1 MNLAS
6 SYLLTMKLSPLPLL
20 LLAAALGAAEVKT
33 DGAAITQVTV
43 YADRAEVVR
52 TFKGRLEAGEQTLL
66 FDRLPGATRLDQL
79 RVEGRGAFT
88 LIDIRPETIQTKE
101 VANEQVR
108 ALQDALKAQDLRQQ
122 ALNQT
127 EARLTFQKSALDKML
142 ARLTT
147 AGKESANPEMDPLKW
162 AAFLDFQD
170 KQLAEVDRQILA
182 LQADREAV
190 RAEIDRLNRELGA
203 LRGNERRSRLL
214 AKVNLDVRQA
224 GEVEVNLSYLVR
236 GPSWS
241 PSYDMRADT
250 KAKTLDVTYHAEVRQ
265 ATGEDWRGVSLRLS
279 TAQPGLAGREPKM
292 DPWFLTKAEPVLVG
306 GVAGKGFGGG
316 LGAATGTADN
326 RFQMFNEVSL
336 MANGVALDG
345 IEREK
350 LDKRMEAMDE
360 RRASV
365 RTGGTA
371 ATFVIDR
378 PSDILADNKP
388 VQVTVMRESFPA
400 YFRHTCVPKLSPFVY
415 LKTKAVNRTDF
426 TFLPGPTA
434 VFLDGAFVA
443 QANLDLV
450 PSGQDFWTYLGVD
463 QGVSVERKVL
473 ARREETT
480 GVFGKKTLR
489 TVFDQVFKLKNGK
502 ATDIE
507 LVLWDQVPASNH
519 EDIKVVFEEPRY
531 EKDTDDLKLN
541 ESKFLEWRLPL
552 KAGAKQDLPFRFA
565 VERPCD
571 VQVVGL

>member
-1 MNLAS
+1 
-6 SYLLTMKLSPLPLL
+6 MKLAPALL
-20 LLAAALGAAEVKT
+20 LLAAALGAAELRT
-33 DGAAITQVTV
+33 DDAAITQVTV

-52 TFKGRLEAGEQTLL
+52 TFKTRLEAGPQTLV
-66 FDRLPGATRLDQL
+66 FDHLPPGTAADQL

-88 LIDIRPETIQTKE
+88 LVDIRPETVQTKE
-101 VANEQVR
+101 AANAQVR
-108 ALQDALKAQDLRQQ
+108 SLQEALKAQDVRQQ
-122 ALNQT
+122 ALTQA
-127 EARLTFQKSALDKML
+127 EARLAFQKSALDKML
-142 ARLTT
+142 GRLTT
-147 AGKESANPEMDPLKW
+147 AGKESTNPEMDPLKW

-170 KQLAEVDRQILA
+170 KQLAEIDRQALA

-190 RAEIDRLNRELGA
+190 RAEVDRLNRELGA

-224 GEVEVNLSYLVR
+224 GEIEVNLSYLVR
-236 GPSWS
+236 GPGWS

-250 KAKTLDVTYHAEVRQ
+250 KAKTLDLTYHAEVRQ
-265 ATGEDWRGVSLRLS
+265 ATGEDWKGVSLRLS
-279 TAQPGLAGREPKM
+279 TAQPGLQGREPTL
-292 DPWFLTKAEPVLVG
+292 DPWFLRKAEPVALG
-306 GVAGKGFGGG
+306 GVATGFGGG
-316 LGAATGTADN
+316 LGGAERKDQDN
-326 RFQMFNEVSL
+326 RFQMFNEVRLMGNNMVAAEVNGSL
-336 MANGVALDG
+336 SF
-345 IEREK
+345 
-350 LDKRMEAMDE
+350 KRMEAMDE

-365 RTGGTA
+365 RAGGTA
-371 ATFVIDR
+371 ATYVIER
-378 PSDILADNKP
+378 RSDILADNKP
-388 VQVTVMRESFPA
+388 AQVTIMRASFPA

-443 QANLDLV
+443 QASLDLV
-450 PSGQDFWTYLGVD
+450 PAGQDFWTYLGVD
-463 QGVSVERKVL
+463 QGVTVERKVL
-473 ARREETT
+473 GRREETS

-519 EDIKVVFEEPRY
+519 EDIKVVLEEPRY
-531 EKDTDDLKLN
+531 EKDTDDLKMN

-565 VERPCD
+565 VERPED
-571 VQVVGL
+571 VQVQGL

>member
-1 MNLAS
+1 MNPATLS
-6 SYLLTMKLSPLPLL
+6 LLTMKLSPLPLL

-52 TFKGRLEAGEQTLL
+52 TFKGRLEAGEQTLV

-88 LIDIRPETIQTKE
+88 LVDIRPETIQTKE
-101 VANEQVR
+101 VANAQVR

-170 KQLAEVDRQILA
+170 KQLAEVDRQLLA

-190 RAEIDRLNRELGA
+190 RAEVDRLNRELGA

-250 KAKTLDVTYHAEVRQ
+250 KAKTLEVTYRAEVRQ
-265 ATGEDWRGVSLRLS
+265 ATGEDWQGVSLRLS

-292 DPWFLTKAEPVLVG
+292 DPWFLTKAEAVAFAGTVNGGLVG
-306 GVAGKGFGGG
+306 KDR
-316 LGAATGTADN
+316 ADN
-326 RFQMFNEVSL
+326 RFQMFNEVQVMGNS
-336 MANGVALDG
+336 MTISGVAGSGTL
-345 IEREK
+345 
-350 LDKRMEAMDE
+350 KRMEAMDE

-365 RTGGTA
+365 QAGGTA

-378 PSDILADNKP
+378 KSDILADNKP
-388 VQVTVMRESFPA
+388 AQVTVMRESFPA

-415 LKTKAVNRTDF
+415 LKTKAVNKTGF

-565 VERPCD
+565 VERPED
-571 VQVVGL
+571 IQVVGL

>member
-1 MNLAS
+1 MNPATLF
-6 SYLLTMKLSPLPLL
+6 LLTMKLSPLPLL

-52 TFKGRLEAGEQTLL
+52 TFKGRLEAGEQTLV

-88 LIDIRPETIQTKE
+88 LVDIRPETIQTKE
-101 VANEQVR
+101 VANAQVR

-170 KQLAEVDRQILA
+170 KQLAEVDRQLLA

-190 RAEIDRLNRELGA
+190 RAEVDRLNRELGA

-250 KAKTLDVTYHAEVRQ
+250 KAKTLEVTYRAEVRQ

-292 DPWFLTKAEPVLVG
+292 DPWFLTKAEA
-306 GVAGKGFGGG
+306 VAFAGTVSGG
-316 LGAATGTADN
+316 LVVNGRADN
-326 RFQMFNEVSL
+326 RIQMFNEVKL
-336 MANGVALDG
+336 MGNSMTISGVASSDPL
-345 IEREK
+345 
-350 LDKRMEAMDE
+350 KRMEAMDE

-365 RTGGTA
+365 QAGGTA

-378 PSDILADNKP
+378 KSDILADNKP
-388 VQVTVMRESFPA
+388 AQVTVMRESFPA

-415 LKTKAVNRTDF
+415 LKTKAVNKTGF

-565 VERPCD
+565 VERPED
-571 VQVVGL
+571 IQVVGL

>member
-1 MNLAS
+1 
-6 SYLLTMKLSPLPLL
+6 MKLTPTLL
-20 LLAAALGAAEVKT
+20 LLAAALGAAEVQT
-33 DGAAITQVTV
+33 DGAPITRVTV

-52 TFKGRLEAGEQTLL
+52 TFKGRLEAGEQTLV

-79 RVEGRGAFT
+79 RVEGRGEFT
-88 LIDIRPETIQTKE
+88 LLDIRPETVQTKE
-101 VANEQVR
+101 IANAQVR

-170 KQLAEVDRQILA
+170 KQLAEVDRQVLA

-190 RAEIDRLNRELGA
+190 RAEVDRLNRELAA

-224 GEVEVNLSYLVR
+224 GEVEVHLSYLVR

-250 KAKTLDVTYHAEVRQ
+250 KAKTLDVTYRAEVRQ
-265 ATGEDWRGVSLRLS
+265 ATGEDWKGVSLRLS
-279 TAQPGLAGREPKM
+279 TAQPGLQGREPRM
-292 DPWFLTKAEPVLVG
+292 DPWFLTKAEPMVF
-306 GVAGKGFGGG
+306 AGG
-316 LGAATGTADN
+316 LTELRQDANWRAREG
-326 RFQMFNEVSL
+326 QMFNDIRPMGNRFSTAD
-336 MANGVALDG
+336 ANDFQALA
-345 IEREK
+345 K
-350 LDKRMEAMDE
+350 QMKAMEQG
-360 RRASV
+360 RAQV
-365 RTGGTA
+365 QAGGTA
-371 ATFVIDR
+371 ATFVIER

-388 VQVTVMRESFPA
+388 AQVTVMRESFPA
-400 YFRHTCVPKLSPFVY
+400 YFRHTCVPKLSPFVF
-415 LKTKAVNRTDF
+415 LKTKAVNKTDF

-463 QGVSVERKVL
+463 QGVSVERKEL
-473 ARREETT
+473 ARREESS

-502 ATDIE
+502 STDIE

-531 EKDTDDLKLN
+531 EKDTDNLKMN

-565 VERPCD
+565 VERPED

>member
-1 MNLAS
+1 
-6 SYLLTMKLSPLPLL
+6 MKLSPLPLL

-52 TFKGRLEAGEQTLL
+52 TFKGRLEAGEQTLV

-88 LIDIRPETIQTKE
+88 LVDIRPETIQTKE
-101 VANEQVR
+101 VANAQVR

-170 KQLAEVDRQILA
+170 KQLAEVDRQLLA
-182 LQADREAV
+182 LQTDREAV
-190 RAEIDRLNRELGA
+190 RAEVDRLNRELGA

-250 KAKTLDVTYHAEVRQ
+250 KAKTLEVTYRAEVRQ
-265 ATGEDWRGVSLRLS
+265 ATGEDWQGVSLRLS

-292 DPWFLTKAEPVLVG
+292 DPWFLTKAEAVAFAGTVTGGRVG
-306 GVAGKGFGGG
+306 NGW
-316 LGAATGTADN
+316 ADN
-326 RFQMFNEVSL
+326 RFQMFNEVQVTGNS
-336 MANGVALDG
+336 MTISGVAGGGTL
-345 IEREK
+345 
-350 LDKRMEAMDE
+350 KRMEAMDE

-365 RTGGTA
+365 QAGGTA

-378 PSDILADNKP
+378 KSDILADNKP
-388 VQVTVMRESFPA
+388 AQVTVMRESFPA

-415 LKTKAVNRTDF
+415 LKTKAVNKTGF

-565 VERPCD
+565 VERPED
-571 VQVVGL
+571 IQVVGL

>member
-1 MNLAS
+1 VNPATLS
-6 SYLLTMKLSPLPLL
+6 LLTMKLSPLPLL
-20 LLAAALGAAEVKT
+20 LLTAALWAAEVKT

-52 TFKGRLEAGEQTLL
+52 TFKGRLEAGEQTLV

-88 LIDIRPETIQTKE
+88 LVDIRPETIQTKE
-101 VANEQVR
+101 VANAQVR

-170 KQLAEVDRQILA
+170 KQLAEVDRQLLA

-190 RAEIDRLNRELGA
+190 RAEVDRLNRELGA

-250 KAKTLDVTYHAEVRQ
+250 KAKTLEVTYRAEVRQ
-265 ATGEDWRGVSLRLS
+265 ATGEDWQGVSLRLS

-292 DPWFLTKAEPVLVG
+292 DPWFLTKAEA
-306 GVAGKGFGGG
+306 VAFAGTVTGG
-316 LGAATGTADN
+316 LVVNGRADN
-326 RFQMFNEVSL
+326 RFQMFNEVQL
-336 MANGVALDG
+336 MGNSMTISGVAGGGTL
-345 IEREK
+345 
-350 LDKRMEAMDE
+350 KRMEAMDE

-365 RTGGTA
+365 QAGGTA

-378 PSDILADNKP
+378 KSDILADNKP
-388 VQVTVMRESFPA
+388 AQVTVMRESFPA

-415 LKTKAVNRTDF
+415 LKTKAVNKTGF

-519 EDIKVVFEEPRY
+519 EDIKVVFEEPRF

-565 VERPCD
+565 VERPED
-571 VQVVGL
+571 IQVVGL

>member
-1 MNLAS
+1 MQ
-6 SYLLTMKLSPLPLL
+6 LSPLPLL

-52 TFKGRLEAGEQTLL
+52 TFKGRLEAGEQTLV

-88 LIDIRPETIQTKE
+88 LVDIRPETVQTKE

-170 KQLAEVDRQILA
+170 KQLAEVDRQLLS

-190 RAEIDRLNRELGA
+190 RAEVDRLNRELGA

-250 KAKTLDVTYHAEVRQ
+250 KAKTLEVTYRAEVRQ

-292 DPWFLTKAEPVLVG
+292 DPWFLTKAEA
-306 GVAGKGFGGG
+306 VAFAGTVSGG
-316 LGAATGTADN
+316 LVVNGRADN
-326 RFQMFNEVSL
+326 RFQMFNEVQVMGNSMTTSGL
-336 MANGVALDG
+336 AGSDPL
-345 IEREK
+345 
-350 LDKRMEAMDE
+350 KRMEAMDE

-365 RTGGTA
+365 QAGGTA

-378 PSDILADNKP
+378 KSDILADNKP
-388 VQVTVMRESFPA
+388 AQVTVMRESFPA

-415 LKTKAVNRTDF
+415 LKTKAVNKTGF

-565 VERPCD
+565 VERPED
-571 VQVVGL
+571 IQVVGL

>member
-1 MNLAS
+1 MNPATLS
-6 SYLLTMKLSPLPLL
+6 LLTMKLSPLPLL

-52 TFKGRLEAGEQTLL
+52 TFKGRLEAGEQTLV

-88 LIDIRPETIQTKE
+88 LVDIRPETIQTKE
-101 VANEQVR
+101 VANAQVR

-170 KQLAEVDRQILA
+170 KQLAEVDRQLLA
-182 LQADREAV
+182 LQTDREAV
-190 RAEIDRLNRELGA
+190 RAEVDRLNRELGA

-250 KAKTLDVTYHAEVRQ
+250 KAKTLEVTYRAEVRQ

-292 DPWFLTKAEPVLVG
+292 DPWFLTKAEA
-306 GVAGKGFGGG
+306 VAFAGTVSGG
-316 LGAATGTADN
+316 LVVNGRAEN
-326 RFQMFNEVSL
+326 RIQMFNEVQL
-336 MANGVALDG
+336 MGNSMTISGVAGSDPL
-345 IEREK
+345 
-350 LDKRMEAMDE
+350 KRMEAMDE

-365 RTGGTA
+365 QAGGTA

-378 PSDILADNKP
+378 KSDILADNKP
-388 VQVTVMRESFPA
+388 AQVTVMRESFPA

-415 LKTKAVNRTDF
+415 LKTKAVNKTGF

-565 VERPCD
+565 VERPED
-571 VQVVGL
+571 IQVVGL

>member
-1 MNLAS
+1 MNPATLF
-6 SYLLTMKLSPLPLL
+6 LLTMKLSPLPLL

-52 TFKGRLEAGEQTLL
+52 TFKGRLEAGEQTLV

-88 LIDIRPETIQTKE
+88 LVDIRPETIQTKE
-101 VANEQVR
+101 VANAQVR

-170 KQLAEVDRQILA
+170 KQLAEVDRQLLA
-182 LQADREAV
+182 LQTDREAV
-190 RAEIDRLNRELGA
+190 RAEVDRLNRELGA

-250 KAKTLDVTYHAEVRQ
+250 KAKTLEVTYRAEVRQ
-265 ATGEDWRGVSLRLS
+265 ATGEDWQGVSLRLS

-292 DPWFLTKAEPVLVG
+292 DPWFLTKAEA
-306 GVAGKGFGGG
+306 VAFAGTVSGG
-316 LGAATGTADN
+316 LVVNGRADN
-326 RFQMFNEVSL
+326 RIQMFNEVKL
-336 MANGVALDG
+336 MGNSMTISGVASSDPL
-345 IEREK
+345 
-350 LDKRMEAMDE
+350 KRMEAMDE

-365 RTGGTA
+365 QAGGTA

-378 PSDILADNKP
+378 KSDILADNKP
-388 VQVTVMRESFPA
+388 AQVTVMRESFPA

-415 LKTKAVNRTDF
+415 LKTKAINKTGF

-565 VERPCD
+565 VERPED
-571 VQVVGL
+571 IQVVGL

>member
-1 MNLAS
+1 MNPATLS
-6 SYLLTMKLSPLPLL
+6 LLTMKLSPLPLL

-52 TFKGRLEAGEQTLL
+52 TFKGRLEAGEQTLV

-88 LIDIRPETIQTKE
+88 LVDIRPETIQTKE
-101 VANEQVR
+101 VANAQVR

-170 KQLAEVDRQILA
+170 KQLAEVDRQLLA
-182 LQADREAV
+182 LQTDREAV
-190 RAEIDRLNRELGA
+190 RAEVDRLNRELGA

-250 KAKTLDVTYHAEVRQ
+250 KAKTLEVTYRAEVRQ

-292 DPWFLTKAEPVLVG
+292 DPWFLTKAEA
-306 GVAGKGFGGG
+306 VAFAGTVSGG
-316 LGAATGTADN
+316 LVVNGRAEN
-326 RFQMFNEVSL
+326 RIQMFNEVKL
-336 MANGVALDG
+336 MGNFMTTSGVAGSDPL
-345 IEREK
+345 
-350 LDKRMEAMDE
+350 KRMESMDE

-365 RTGGTA
+365 QASGTA

-378 PSDILADNKP
+378 KSDILADNKP
-388 VQVTVMRESFPA
+388 AQVTVMRESFPA

-415 LKTKAVNRTDF
+415 LKTKAVNKTGF

-565 VERPCD
+565 VERPED
-571 VQVVGL
+571 IQVVGL

>member
-1 MNLAS
+1 
-6 SYLLTMKLSPLPLL
+6 MKLSPLPLL

-52 TFKGRLEAGEQTLL
+52 TFKGRLEAGEQTLV

-88 LIDIRPETIQTKE
+88 LVDIRPETIQTKE
-101 VANEQVR
+101 VANAQVR

-170 KQLAEVDRQILA
+170 KQLAEVDRQLLA
-182 LQADREAV
+182 LQTDREAV
-190 RAEIDRLNRELGA
+190 RAEVDRLNRELGA

-250 KAKTLDVTYHAEVRQ
+250 KAKTLEVTYRAEVRQ
-265 ATGEDWRGVSLRLS
+265 ATGEDWLGVSLRLS

-292 DPWFLTKAEPVLVG
+292 DPWFLTKAEA
-306 GVAGKGFGGG
+306 VAFAGTVSGG
-316 LGAATGTADN
+316 LVVNGRAEN
-326 RFQMFNEVSL
+326 RIQMFNEVQVMGNS
-336 MANGVALDG
+336 MTTSGVAGSDPL
-345 IEREK
+345 
-350 LDKRMEAMDE
+350 KRMEAMDE

-365 RTGGTA
+365 QASGTA

-378 PSDILADNKP
+378 KSDILADNKP
-388 VQVTVMRESFPA
+388 AQVTVMRESFPA

-415 LKTKAVNRTDF
+415 LKAKAVNKTGF

-565 VERPCD
+565 VERPED
-571 VQVVGL
+571 IQVVGL

>member
-1 MNLAS
+1 MNPATLS
-6 SYLLTMKLSPLPLL
+6 LLTMKLSPLPLL

-52 TFKGRLEAGEQTLL
+52 TFKGRLEAGEQTLV

-88 LIDIRPETIQTKE
+88 LVDIRPETIQTKE
-101 VANEQVR
+101 VANAQVR

-170 KQLAEVDRQILA
+170 KQLAEVDRQLLA
-182 LQADREAV
+182 LQTDREAV
-190 RAEIDRLNRELGA
+190 RAEVDRLNRELGA

-250 KAKTLDVTYHAEVRQ
+250 KAKTLEVTYRAEVRQ
-265 ATGEDWRGVSLRLS
+265 ATGEDWLGVSLRLS

-292 DPWFLTKAEPVLVG
+292 DPWFLTKAEA
-306 GVAGKGFGGG
+306 VAFAGTVSGG
-316 LGAATGTADN
+316 LVVNGRAEN
-326 RFQMFNEVSL
+326 RIQMFNEVQVMGNMMTTSGL
-336 MANGVALDG
+336 AGSDPL
-345 IEREK
+345 
-350 LDKRMEAMDE
+350 KRMEAMDE

-365 RTGGTA
+365 QASGTA

-378 PSDILADNKP
+378 KSDILADNKP
-388 VQVTVMRESFPA
+388 AQVTVMRESFPA

-415 LKTKAVNRTDF
+415 LKTKAINKTGF

-565 VERPCD
+565 VERPED
-571 VQVVGL
+571 IQVVGL

>member
-1 MNLAS
+1 MNPATLF
-6 SYLLTMKLSPLPLL
+6 LLTMKLSPLPLL

-52 TFKGRLEAGEQTLL
+52 TFKGRLEAGEQTLV

-88 LIDIRPETIQTKE
+88 LVDIRPETIQTKE
-101 VANEQVR
+101 VANAQVR

-170 KQLAEVDRQILA
+170 KQLAEVDRQLLA
-182 LQADREAV
+182 LQTDREAV
-190 RAEIDRLNRELGA
+190 RAEVDRLNRELGA

-250 KAKTLDVTYHAEVRQ
+250 KAKTLEVTYRAEVRQ

-292 DPWFLTKAEPVLVG
+292 DPWFLTKAEA
-306 GVAGKGFGGG
+306 VAFAGTVSGG
-316 LGAATGTADN
+316 LVVNGRAEN
-326 RFQMFNEVSL
+326 RIQMFNEVQL
-336 MANGVALDG
+336 MGNFMTTSGVAGSDPL
-345 IEREK
+345 
-350 LDKRMEAMDE
+350 KRMESMDE

-365 RTGGTA
+365 QAGGTA

-378 PSDILADNKP
+378 KSDILADNKP
-388 VQVTVMRESFPA
+388 AQVTVMRESFPA

-415 LKTKAVNRTDF
+415 LKAKAVNKTGF

-565 VERPCD
+565 VERPED
-571 VQVVGL
+571 IQVVGL

>member
-1 MNLAS
+1 
-6 SYLLTMKLSPLPLL
+6 MKLTPTLL
-20 LLAAALGAAEVKT
+20 LLAAALGAAEVQT
-33 DGAAITQVTV
+33 DGAPITRVTV

-52 TFKGRLEAGEQTLL
+52 TFKGRLEAGEQTLV

-79 RVEGRGAFT
+79 RVEGRGEFT
-88 LIDIRPETIQTKE
+88 LLDIRPETVQTKE
-101 VANEQVR
+101 IANAQVR
-108 ALQDALKAQDLRQQ
+108 ALQDALKVQDLRQQ

-170 KQLAEVDRQILA
+170 KQLAEVDRQVLA

-190 RAEIDRLNRELGA
+190 RAEVDRLNRELAA

-224 GEVEVNLSYLVR
+224 GEVEVHLSYLVR

-250 KAKTLDVTYHAEVRQ
+250 KAKTLDVTYRAEVRQ
-265 ATGEDWRGVSLRLS
+265 ATGEDWKGVSLRLS
-279 TAQPGLAGREPKM
+279 TAQPGLQGREPRM
-292 DPWFLTKAEPVLVG
+292 DPWFLTKAEPMVF
-306 GVAGKGFGGG
+306 ARG
-316 LGAATGTADN
+316 LTELRQDANGRAREGQMFNDIRPMDN
-326 RFQMFNEVSL
+326 RFSTADANDFQALAKQMK
-336 MANGVALDG
+336 A
-345 IEREK
+345 
-350 LDKRMEAMDE
+350 MEQG
-360 RRASV
+360 RAQV
-365 RTGGTA
+365 QAGGTA
-371 ATFVIDR
+371 ATFVIER

-388 VQVTVMRESFPA
+388 AQVTVMRESFPA
-400 YFRHTCVPKLSPFVY
+400 YFRHTCVPKLSPFVF
-415 LKTKAVNRTDF
+415 LKTKAVNKTDF

-463 QGVSVERKVL
+463 QGVSVERKEL
-473 ARREETT
+473 ARREESS

-531 EKDTDDLKLN
+531 EKDTDNLKMN

-565 VERPCD
+565 VERPED

>member
-1 MNLAS
+1 MNPATLS
-6 SYLLTMKLSPLPLL
+6 LLTMKLSPLPLL

-52 TFKGRLEAGEQTLL
+52 TFKGRLETGEQTLV

-88 LIDIRPETIQTKE
+88 LVDIRPETIQTKE
-101 VANEQVR
+101 VANAQVR

-170 KQLAEVDRQILA
+170 KQLAEVDRQLLA

-190 RAEIDRLNRELGA
+190 RAEVDRLNRELGA

-250 KAKTLDVTYHAEVRQ
+250 KAKTLEVTYRAEVRQ
-265 ATGEDWRGVSLRLS
+265 ATGEDWQGVSLRLS

-292 DPWFLTKAEPVLVG
+292 DPWFLTKAEA
-306 GVAGKGFGGG
+306 VAFAGTVTGG
-316 LGAATGTADN
+316 LVVNGRADN
-326 RFQMFNEVSL
+326 RFQMFNEVQVMGNS
-336 MANGVALDG
+336 MTISGVAGGGTL
-345 IEREK
+345 
-350 LDKRMEAMDE
+350 KRMEAMDE

-365 RTGGTA
+365 QAGGTA

-378 PSDILADNKP
+378 KSDILADNKP
-388 VQVTVMRESFPA
+388 AQVTVMRESFPA

-415 LKTKAVNRTDF
+415 LKTKAVNKTGF

-565 VERPCD
+565 VERPED
-571 VQVVGL
+571 IQVVGL

>member
-1 MNLAS
+1 
-6 SYLLTMKLSPLPLL
+6 MKLTPTLL

-33 DGAAITQVTV
+33 DGAPITRVTV

-52 TFKGRLEAGEQTLL
+52 TFKGRLEAGEQTLV

-79 RVEGRGAFT
+79 RVEGRGEFT
-88 LIDIRPETIQTKE
+88 LLDIRPETVQTKE
-101 VANEQVR
+101 IANAQVR

-170 KQLAEVDRQILA
+170 KQLAEVDRQVLA

-190 RAEIDRLNRELGA
+190 RAEVDRLNRELAA

-214 AKVNLDVRQA
+214 AKVNLDVRHA
-224 GEVEVNLSYLVR
+224 GEVEVHLSYLVR

-250 KAKTLDVTYHAEVRQ
+250 KAKTLDVTYRAEVRQ
-265 ATGEDWRGVSLRLS
+265 ATGEDWKGVSLRLS
-279 TAQPGLAGREPKM
+279 TAQPGLQGREPRM
-292 DPWFLTKAEPVLVG
+292 DPWFLTKAEPMVF
-306 GVAGKGFGGG
+306 AGG
-316 LGAATGTADN
+316 LTELRQDANGGAREG
-326 RFQMFNEVSL
+326 QMFNDIRPMGNRFSTAD
-336 MANGVALDG
+336 ANDFQALA
-345 IEREK
+345 K
-350 LDKRMEAMDE
+350 QMKAMEQG
-360 RRASV
+360 RAQV
-365 RTGGTA
+365 QAGGTA
-371 ATFVIDR
+371 ATFVIER

-388 VQVTVMRESFPA
+388 AQVTVMRESFPA
-400 YFRHTCVPKLSPFVY
+400 YFRHTCVPKLSPFVF
-415 LKTKAVNRTDF
+415 LKTKAVNKTDF

-434 VFLDGAFVA
+434 IFLDGAFVA

-463 QGVSVERKVL
+463 QGVSVERKEL
-473 ARREETT
+473 ARREESS

-531 EKDTDDLKLN
+531 EKDTDNLKMN

-565 VERPCD
+565 VERPED

>member
-1 MNLAS
+1 
-6 SYLLTMKLSPLPLL
+6 MKNTPALL
-20 LLAAALGAAEVKT
+20 LLAATLGAAEVKT
-33 DGAAITQVTV
+33 DGAPITQVTV

-52 TFKGRLEAGEQTLL
+52 TFKGRLEAGEQTLV

-108 ALQDALKAQDLRQQ
+108 ALLDALKAQDLRNQ
-122 ALNQT
+122 ALTQT
-127 EARLTFQKSALDKML
+127 EARLAFQRAALDKML

-170 KQLAEVDRQILA
+170 KQVTDLDRQALA

-190 RAEIDRLNRELGA
+190 RAEVDRLNRELGA

-214 AKVNLDVRQA
+214 AKVNLEVREA
-224 GEVEVNLSYLVR
+224 GEVEVQLSYLVR

-241 PSYDMRADT
+241 PSYDVRADT
-250 KAKTLDVTYHAEVRQ
+250 REKSLEVTYHAEVRQ
-265 ATGEDWRGVSLRLS
+265 ATGEDWKGVALRLS
-279 TAQPGLAGREPKM
+279 TAQPGLQGREPRL
-292 DPWFLTKAEPVLVG
+292 DPWFLTKAEFTPTDT
-306 GVAGKGFGGG
+306 AGAFGRDR
-316 LGAATGTADN
+316 GTADN
-326 RFQMFNEVSL
+326 RFQMFNEVAT
-336 MANGVALDG
+336 MGNGMKAKNMIVTAG
-345 IEREK
+345 GVMIE
-350 LDKRMEAMDE
+350 KRMEAMDE
-360 RRASV
+360 SRAKV
-365 RTGGTA
+365 QAGGTA
-371 ATFVIDR
+371 ATFLIER
-378 PSDILADNKP
+378 KSDILADNKP
-388 VQVTVMRESFPA
+388 AQVTVMRAAFPA

-415 LKTKAVNRTDF
+415 LKTKATNKTDF

-450 PSGQDFWTYLGVD
+450 PSGQEFWTYLGVD
-463 QGVSVERKVL
+463 QGVSVERKEL

-502 ATDIE
+502 ATDVE

-531 EKDTDDLKLN
+531 EKDTDDLKMN

-565 VERPCD
+565 VERPED

>member
-1 MNLAS
+1 MNPATLS
-6 SYLLTMKLSPLPLL
+6 LLTMKLSPLPLL

-52 TFKGRLEAGEQTLL
+52 TFKGRLEAGEQTLV

-88 LIDIRPETIQTKE
+88 LVDIRPETIQTKE
-101 VANEQVR
+101 VANAQVR

-170 KQLAEVDRQILA
+170 KQLAEVDRQLLA
-182 LQADREAV
+182 LQTDREAV
-190 RAEIDRLNRELGA
+190 RAEVDRLNRELGA

-250 KAKTLDVTYHAEVRQ
+250 KAKTLEVTYRAEVRQ
-265 ATGEDWRGVSLRLS
+265 ATGEDWQGVSLRLS

-292 DPWFLTKAEPVLVG
+292 DPWFLTKAEAVAFAGTVTGGRVG
-306 GVAGKGFGGG
+306 NGW
-316 LGAATGTADN
+316 ADN
-326 RFQMFNEVSL
+326 RFQMFNEVQVTGNS
-336 MANGVALDG
+336 MTISGVAGGGTL
-345 IEREK
+345 
-350 LDKRMEAMDE
+350 KRMEAMDE

-365 RTGGTA
+365 QAGGTA

-378 PSDILADNKP
+378 KSDILADNKP
-388 VQVTVMRESFPA
+388 AQVTVMRESFPA

-415 LKTKAVNRTDF
+415 LKTKAVNKTGF

-565 VERPCD
+565 VERPED
-571 VQVVGL
+571 IQVVGL

>member
-1 MNLAS
+1 
-6 SYLLTMKLSPLPLL
+6 MKLTPTLL
-20 LLAAALGAAEVKT
+20 LLAAALGAAEVQT
-33 DGAAITQVTV
+33 DGAPITRVTV

-52 TFKGRLEAGEQTLL
+52 TFKGRLEAGEQTLV

-79 RVEGRGAFT
+79 RVEGRGEFT
-88 LIDIRPETIQTKE
+88 LLDIRPETVQTKE
-101 VANEQVR
+101 IANAQVR

-170 KQLAEVDRQILA
+170 KQLAEVDRQVLA

-190 RAEIDRLNRELGA
+190 RAEVDRLNRELAA

-214 AKVNLDVRQA
+214 AKVNLDVRQT
-224 GEVEVNLSYLVR
+224 GEVEVHLSYLVR

-250 KAKTLDVTYHAEVRQ
+250 KAKTLDVTYRAEVRQ
-265 ATGEDWRGVSLRLS
+265 ATGEDWKGVSLRLS
-279 TAQPGLAGREPKM
+279 TAQPGLQGREPRM
-292 DPWFLTKAEPVLVG
+292 DPWFLTKAEPMVLAGRLIAGRQDAG
-306 GVAGKGFGGG
+306 GRAREGQMFNDIRPM
-316 LGAATGTADN
+316 DN
-326 RFQMFNEVSL
+326 RFSISAADAADFQALAKQMK
-336 MANGVALDG
+336 A
-345 IEREK
+345 
-350 LDKRMEAMDE
+350 MEQG
-360 RRASV
+360 RAQV
-365 RTGGTA
+365 QAGGTA
-371 ATFVIDR
+371 ATFVIER

-388 VQVTVMRESFPA
+388 AQVTVMRESFPA
-400 YFRHTCVPKLSPFVY
+400 YFRHTCVPKLSPFVF
-415 LKTKAVNRTDF
+415 LKTKAVNKTDF

-443 QANLDLV
+443 QASLDLV
-450 PSGQDFWTYLGVD
+450 PSGQEFWTYLGVD
-463 QGVSVERKVL
+463 QGVSVERKEL
-473 ARREETT
+473 ARREESS

-531 EKDTDDLKLN
+531 EKDTDDLKMN

-565 VERPCD
+565 VERPED

>member
-1 MNLAS
+1 MNPATLF
-6 SYLLTMKLSPLPLL
+6 LLTMKLSPLPLL

-52 TFKGRLEAGEQTLL
+52 TFKGRLEAGEQTLV

-88 LIDIRPETIQTKE
+88 LVDIRPETVQTKE

-170 KQLAEVDRQILA
+170 KQLAEVDRQLLS

-190 RAEIDRLNRELGA
+190 RAEVDRLNRELGA

-250 KAKTLDVTYHAEVRQ
+250 KAKTLEVTYRAEVRQ

-292 DPWFLTKAEPVLVG
+292 DPWFLTKAEA
-306 GVAGKGFGGG
+306 VAFAGTVTGG
-316 LGAATGTADN
+316 LAVNGRADN
-326 RFQMFNEVSL
+326 RFQMFNEVQL
-336 MANGVALDG
+336 MGNSMTTSGVAGGGTL
-345 IEREK
+345 
-350 LDKRMEAMDE
+350 KRMEAMDE

-365 RTGGTA
+365 QAGGTA

-378 PSDILADNKP
+378 KSDILADNKP
-388 VQVTVMRESFPA
+388 AQVTVMRESFPA

-415 LKTKAVNRTDF
+415 LKTKAVNKTGF

-565 VERPCD
+565 VERPED
-571 VQVVGL
+571 IQVVGL

>member
-1 MNLAS
+1 
-6 SYLLTMKLSPLPLL
+6 MKLTPTLL
-20 LLAAALGAAEVKT
+20 LLAAALGAAEVQT
-33 DGAAITQVTV
+33 DGAPITRVTV

-52 TFKGRLEAGEQTLL
+52 TFKGRLEAGEQTLV

-79 RVEGRGAFT
+79 RVEGRGEFT
-88 LIDIRPETIQTKE
+88 LLDIRPETVQTKE
-101 VANEQVR
+101 IANAQVR
-108 ALQDALKAQDLRQQ
+108 ALQDALKTQDLRQQ

-170 KQLAEVDRQILA
+170 KQLAEVDRQVLA

-190 RAEIDRLNRELGA
+190 RAEVDRLNRELAA

-224 GEVEVNLSYLVR
+224 GEVEVHLSYLVR

-250 KAKTLDVTYHAEVRQ
+250 KAKTLDVTYRAEVRQ
-265 ATGEDWRGVSLRLS
+265 ATGEDWKGVSLRLS
-279 TAQPGLAGREPKM
+279 TAQPGLQGREPRM
-292 DPWFLTKAEPVLVG
+292 DPWFLTKAEPMVF
-306 GVAGKGFGGG
+306 ARG
-316 LGAATGTADN
+316 LTELRQDANGRAREGQMFNDIRPMDN
-326 RFQMFNEVSL
+326 RFSTADANDFQALAKQMK
-336 MANGVALDG
+336 A
-345 IEREK
+345 
-350 LDKRMEAMDE
+350 MEQG
-360 RRASV
+360 RAQV
-365 RTGGTA
+365 QAGGTA
-371 ATFVIDR
+371 ATFVIER

-388 VQVTVMRESFPA
+388 AQVTVMRDSFPA
-400 YFRHTCVPKLSPFVY
+400 YFRHTCVPKLSPFVF
-415 LKTKAVNRTDF
+415 LKTKAVNKTDF

-463 QGVSVERKVL
+463 QGVSVERKEL
-473 ARREETT
+473 ARREESS

-489 TVFDQVFKLKNGK
+489 TVFDQVFRLKNGK

-531 EKDTDDLKLN
+531 EKDTDDLKMN

-565 VERPCD
+565 VERPED

>member
-1 MNLAS
+1 VNPATLS
-6 SYLLTMKLSPLPLL
+6 LLTMKLSPLPLL

-52 TFKGRLEAGEQTLL
+52 TFKGRLEAGEQTLV

-88 LIDIRPETIQTKE
+88 LVDIRPETIQTKE
-101 VANEQVR
+101 VANAQVR

-170 KQLAEVDRQILA
+170 KQLAEVDRQLLA
-182 LQADREAV
+182 LQTDREAV
-190 RAEIDRLNRELGA
+190 RAEVDRLNRELGA

-250 KAKTLDVTYHAEVRQ
+250 KAKTLEVTYRAEVRQ
-265 ATGEDWRGVSLRLS
+265 ATGEDWQGVSLRLS

-292 DPWFLTKAEPVLVG
+292 DPWFLTKAEA
-306 GVAGKGFGGG
+306 VAFAGTVTGG
-316 LGAATGTADN
+316 LVVNGRADN
-326 RFQMFNEVSL
+326 RFQMFNEVQVMGNS
-336 MANGVALDG
+336 MTISGVAGGGTL
-345 IEREK
+345 
-350 LDKRMEAMDE
+350 KRMEAMDE

-365 RTGGTA
+365 QAGGTA

-378 PSDILADNKP
+378 KSDILADNKP
-388 VQVTVMRESFPA
+388 AQVTVMRESFPA

-415 LKTKAVNRTDF
+415 LKTKAVNKTGF

-565 VERPCD
+565 VERPED
-571 VQVVGL
+571 IQVVGL

>member
-1 MNLAS
+1 
-6 SYLLTMKLSPLPLL
+6 MKLTPTLL

-33 DGAAITQVTV
+33 DGAPITRVTV

-52 TFKGRLEAGEQTLL
+52 TFKGRLEAGEQTLV

-79 RVEGRGAFT
+79 RVEGRGEFT
-88 LIDIRPETIQTKE
+88 LLDIRPETVQTKE
-101 VANEQVR
+101 IANAQVR

-170 KQLAEVDRQILA
+170 KQLAEVDRQVLA

-190 RAEIDRLNRELGA
+190 RAEVDRLNRELAA

-214 AKVNLDVRQA
+214 AKVNLDVRHA
-224 GEVEVNLSYLVR
+224 GEVEVHLSYLVR

-250 KAKTLDVTYHAEVRQ
+250 KAKTLDVAYRAEVRQ
-265 ATGEDWRGVSLRLS
+265 ATGEDWKGVSLRLS
-279 TAQPGLAGREPKM
+279 TAQPGLQGREPRM
-292 DPWFLTKAEPVLVG
+292 DPWFLTKAEPMVF
-306 GVAGKGFGGG
+306 AGG
-316 LGAATGTADN
+316 LTELRQDANGRAREG
-326 RFQMFNEVSL
+326 QMFNDIRPMGNRFSTAD
-336 MANGVALDG
+336 ANDFQTLA
-345 IEREK
+345 K
-350 LDKRMEAMDE
+350 QMKAMEQG
-360 RRASV
+360 RAQV
-365 RTGGTA
+365 QAGGTA
-371 ATFVIDR
+371 ATFVIER

-388 VQVTVMRESFPA
+388 AQVTVMRESFPA
-400 YFRHTCVPKLSPFVY
+400 YFRHTCVPKLSPFVF
-415 LKTKAVNRTDF
+415 LKTKAVNKTDF

-463 QGVSVERKVL
+463 QGVSVERKEL
-473 ARREETT
+473 ARREESS

-531 EKDTDDLKLN
+531 EKDTDNLKMN

-565 VERPCD
+565 VERPED

>member
-1 MNLAS
+1 MNPATLS
-6 SYLLTMKLSPLPLL
+6 LLTMQLSPLPLL

-52 TFKGRLEAGEQTLL
+52 TFKGRLEAGEQTLV

-88 LIDIRPETIQTKE
+88 LVDIRPETVQTKE

-170 KQLAEVDRQILA
+170 KQLAEVDRQLLS

-190 RAEIDRLNRELGA
+190 RAEVDRLNRELGA

-250 KAKTLDVTYHAEVRQ
+250 KAKTLEVTYRAEVRQ

-292 DPWFLTKAEPVLVG
+292 DPWFLTKAEA
-306 GVAGKGFGGG
+306 VAFAGTVTGG
-316 LGAATGTADN
+316 LVVNGRADN
-326 RFQMFNEVSL
+326 RFQMFNEVQL
-336 MANGVALDG
+336 MGNSMTTSGVAGGGTL
-345 IEREK
+345 
-350 LDKRMEAMDE
+350 KRMEAMDE

-365 RTGGTA
+365 QAGGTA

-378 PSDILADNKP
+378 KSDILADNKP
-388 VQVTVMRESFPA
+388 AQVTVMRESFPA

-415 LKTKAVNRTDF
+415 LKTKAVNKTGF

-565 VERPCD
+565 VERPED
-571 VQVVGL
+571 IQVVGL

>member
-1 MNLAS
+1 VNPATL
-6 SYLLTMKLSPLPLL
+6 YILTMKLSPLPLL

-52 TFKGRLEAGEQTLL
+52 TFKGRLEAGEQTLV

-88 LIDIRPETIQTKE
+88 LVDIRPETIQTKE
-101 VANEQVR
+101 VANAQVR

-170 KQLAEVDRQILA
+170 KQLAEVDRQLLS

-190 RAEIDRLNRELGA
+190 RAEVDRLNRELGA

-250 KAKTLDVTYHAEVRQ
+250 KAKTLEVTYRAEVRQ
-265 ATGEDWRGVSLRLS
+265 ATGEDWQGVSLRLS

-292 DPWFLTKAEPVLVG
+292 DPWFLTKAEA
-306 GVAGKGFGGG
+306 VAFAGTVTGG
-316 LGAATGTADN
+316 LVVNGRADN
-326 RFQMFNEVSL
+326 RFQMFNEVQL
-336 MANGVALDG
+336 MGNSMTISGVAGGGTL
-345 IEREK
+345 
-350 LDKRMEAMDE
+350 KRMEAMDE

-365 RTGGTA
+365 QAGGTA

-378 PSDILADNKP
+378 KSDILADNKP
-388 VQVTVMRESFPA
+388 AQVTVMRESFPA

-415 LKTKAVNRTDF
+415 LKTKAVNKTGF

-565 VERPCD
+565 VERPED
-571 VQVVGL
+571 IQIVGL

>member
-1 MNLAS
+1 VNPATLF
-6 SYLLTMKLSPLPLL
+6 LLTMKLSPLPLL

-52 TFKGRLEAGEQTLL
+52 TFKGRLEAGEQTLV

-88 LIDIRPETIQTKE
+88 LVDIRPETIQTKE
-101 VANEQVR
+101 VANAQVR

-170 KQLAEVDRQILA
+170 KQLAEVDRQLLA

-190 RAEIDRLNRELGA
+190 RAEVDRLNRELGA

-250 KAKTLDVTYHAEVRQ
+250 KAKTLEVTYRAEVRQ
-265 ATGEDWRGVSLRLS
+265 ATGEDWQGVSLRLS

-292 DPWFLTKAEPVLVG
+292 DPWFLTKAEA
-306 GVAGKGFGGG
+306 VAFAGTVSGG
-316 LGAATGTADN
+316 LVVNGRADN
-326 RFQMFNEVSL
+326 RIQMFNEVKL
-336 MANGVALDG
+336 MGNSMTISGVASSDPL
-345 IEREK
+345 
-350 LDKRMEAMDE
+350 KRMEAMDE

-365 RTGGTA
+365 QAGGTA

-378 PSDILADNKP
+378 KSDILADNKP
-388 VQVTVMRESFPA
+388 AQVTVMRESFPA

-415 LKTKAVNRTDF
+415 LKTKAINKTGF

-565 VERPCD
+565 VERPED
-571 VQVVGL
+571 IQVVGL

>member
-1 MNLAS
+1 MNPATLS
-6 SYLLTMKLSPLPLL
+6 LLTMKLSPLPLL

-52 TFKGRLEAGEQTLL
+52 TFKGRLEAGEQTLV

-88 LIDIRPETIQTKE
+88 LVDIRPETIQTKE
-101 VANEQVR
+101 VANAQVR

-170 KQLAEVDRQILA
+170 KQLAEVDRQLLA
-182 LQADREAV
+182 LQTDREAV
-190 RAEIDRLNRELGA
+190 RAEVDRLNRELGA

-250 KAKTLDVTYHAEVRQ
+250 KAKTLEVTYRAEVRQ
-265 ATGEDWRGVSLRLS
+265 ATGEDWQGVSLRLS

-292 DPWFLTKAEPVLVG
+292 DPWFLTKAEA
-306 GVAGKGFGGG
+306 VAFAGTVSGG
-316 LGAATGTADN
+316 LVVNGRAEN
-326 RFQMFNEVSL
+326 RIQMFNEVKL
-336 MANGVALDG
+336 MGNSMTTSGVAGSDPL
-345 IEREK
+345 
-350 LDKRMEAMDE
+350 KRMEAMDE

-365 RTGGTA
+365 QAGGTA

-378 PSDILADNKP
+378 KSDILADNKP
-388 VQVTVMRESFPA
+388 AQVTVMRESFPA

-415 LKTKAVNRTDF
+415 LKTKAVNKTGF

-565 VERPCD
+565 VERPED
-571 VQVVGL
+571 IQVVGL

>member
-1 MNLAS
+1 MNPATLS
-6 SYLLTMKLSPLPLL
+6 LLTMKLSPLPLL

-52 TFKGRLEAGEQTLL
+52 TFKGRLEAGEQTLV

-88 LIDIRPETIQTKE
+88 LVDIRPETIQTKE
-101 VANEQVR
+101 VANAQVR

-170 KQLAEVDRQILA
+170 KQLAEVDRQLLA
-182 LQADREAV
+182 LQTDREAV
-190 RAEIDRLNRELGA
+190 RAEVDRLNRELGA

-250 KAKTLDVTYHAEVRQ
+250 KAKTLEVTYRAEVRQ

-292 DPWFLTKAEPVLVG
+292 DPWFLTKAEA
-306 GVAGKGFGGG
+306 VAFAGTVSGG
-316 LGAATGTADN
+316 LVVNGRAEN
-326 RFQMFNEVSL
+326 RIQMFNEVQL
-336 MANGVALDG
+336 MGNSMTTSGVAGSDPL
-345 IEREK
+345 
-350 LDKRMEAMDE
+350 KRMEAMDE

-365 RTGGTA
+365 QASGTA

-378 PSDILADNKP
+378 KSDILADNKP
-388 VQVTVMRESFPA
+388 AQVTVMRESFPA

-415 LKTKAVNRTDF
+415 LKTKAVNKTGF

-565 VERPCD
+565 VERPED
-571 VQVVGL
+571 IQVVGL

>member
-1 MNLAS
+1 MNPATLS
-6 SYLLTMKLSPLPLL
+6 ILTMQLSPLPLL

-52 TFKGRLEAGEQTLL
+52 TFKGRLEAGEQTLV

-88 LIDIRPETIQTKE
+88 LVDIRPETVQTKE

-170 KQLAEVDRQILA
+170 KQLAEVDRQLLS

-190 RAEIDRLNRELGA
+190 RAEVDRLNRELGA

-250 KAKTLDVTYHAEVRQ
+250 KAKTLEVTYRAEVRQ
-265 ATGEDWRGVSLRLS
+265 ATGEDWQGVSLRLS

-292 DPWFLTKAEPVLVG
+292 DPWFLTKAEA
-306 GVAGKGFGGG
+306 VAFAGTVTGG
-316 LGAATGTADN
+316 LVVNGRADN
-326 RFQMFNEVSL
+326 RFQMFNEVQL
-336 MANGVALDG
+336 MGNSMTTSGVAGGGTL
-345 IEREK
+345 
-350 LDKRMEAMDE
+350 KRMEAMDE

-365 RTGGTA
+365 QAGGTA

-378 PSDILADNKP
+378 KSDILADNKP
-388 VQVTVMRESFPA
+388 AQVTVMRESFPA

-415 LKTKAVNRTDF
+415 LKTKAVNKTGF

-565 VERPCD
+565 VERPED
-571 VQVVGL
+571 IQVVGL

>member
-1 MNLAS
+1 MNPATLS
-6 SYLLTMKLSPLPLL
+6 LLTMQLSPLPLL

-52 TFKGRLEAGEQTLL
+52 TFKGRLEAGEQTLV

-88 LIDIRPETIQTKE
+88 LVDIRPETVQTKE

-170 KQLAEVDRQILA
+170 KQLAEVDRQLLS
-182 LQADREAV
+182 LQADREEV
-190 RAEIDRLNRELGA
+190 RAEVDRLNRELGA

-250 KAKTLDVTYHAEVRQ
+250 KAKTLEVTYRAEVRQ

-292 DPWFLTKAEPVLVG
+292 DPWFLTKAEA
-306 GVAGKGFGGG
+306 VAFAGTVTGG
-316 LGAATGTADN
+316 LVVNGRADN
-326 RFQMFNEVSL
+326 RFQMFNEVQL
-336 MANGVALDG
+336 MGNSMTTSGVAGGGTL
-345 IEREK
+345 
-350 LDKRMEAMDE
+350 KRMEAMDE

-365 RTGGTA
+365 QAGGTA

-378 PSDILADNKP
+378 KSDILADNKP
-388 VQVTVMRESFPA
+388 AQVTVMRESFPA

-415 LKTKAVNRTDF
+415 LKTKAVNKTGF

-565 VERPCD
+565 VERPED
-571 VQVVGL
+571 IQVVGL

>member
-1 MNLAS
+1 
-6 SYLLTMKLSPLPLL
+6 MKLSPLPLL

-52 TFKGRLEAGEQTLL
+52 TFKGRLEAGEQTLV
-66 FDRLPGATRLDQL
+66 FDRLPGTTRLDQL

-88 LIDIRPETIQTKE
+88 LVDIRPETIQTKE
-101 VANEQVR
+101 VANAQVR

-170 KQLAEVDRQILA
+170 KQLAEVDRQLLS

-190 RAEIDRLNRELGA
+190 RAEVDRLNRELGA

-250 KAKTLDVTYHAEVRQ
+250 KAKTLEVTYRAEVRQ
-265 ATGEDWRGVSLRLS
+265 ATGEDWQGVSLRLS

-292 DPWFLTKAEPVLVG
+292 DPWFLTKAEA
-306 GVAGKGFGGG
+306 VAFAGTVTGG
-316 LGAATGTADN
+316 LVVNGRADN
-326 RFQMFNEVSL
+326 RFQMFNEVQL
-336 MANGVALDG
+336 MGNSMTISGVAGSGTL
-345 IEREK
+345 
-350 LDKRMEAMDE
+350 KRMEAMDE

-365 RTGGTA
+365 QAGGTA

-378 PSDILADNKP
+378 KSDILADNKP
-388 VQVTVMRESFPA
+388 AQVTVMRESFPA

-415 LKTKAVNRTDF
+415 LKTKAVNKTGF

-565 VERPCD
+565 VERPED
-571 VQVVGL
+571 IQVVGL

>member
-1 MNLAS
+1 MKPNILIFN
-6 SYLLTMKLSPLPLL
+6 MKLTPTLL
-20 LLAAALGAAEVKT
+20 LLAAALGAAEVQT
-33 DGAAITQVTV
+33 DGAPITRVTV

-52 TFKGRLEAGEQTLL
+52 TFKGRLEAGEQTLV

-79 RVEGRGAFT
+79 RVEGRGEFT
-88 LIDIRPETIQTKE
+88 LLDIRPETVQTKE
-101 VANEQVR
+101 IANAQVR

-170 KQLAEVDRQILA
+170 KQLAEVDRQVLA

-190 RAEIDRLNRELGA
+190 RAEVDRLNRELAA

-224 GEVEVNLSYLVR
+224 GEVEVHLSYLVR

-250 KAKTLDVTYHAEVRQ
+250 KAKTLDVTYRAEVRQ
-265 ATGEDWRGVSLRLS
+265 ATGEDWKGVSLRLS
-279 TAQPGLAGREPKM
+279 TAQPGLQGREPRM
-292 DPWFLTKAEPVLVG
+292 DPWFLTKAEPMVF
-306 GVAGKGFGGG
+306 AGG
-316 LGAATGTADN
+316 LTELRQDANGRAREG
-326 RFQMFNEVSL
+326 QMFNDIRPMGNRFSTAD
-336 MANGVALDG
+336 ANDFQALA
-345 IEREK
+345 K
-350 LDKRMEAMDE
+350 QMKVMEQG
-360 RRASV
+360 RAQV
-365 RTGGTA
+365 QAGGTA
-371 ATFVIDR
+371 ATFVIER

-388 VQVTVMRESFPA
+388 AQVTVMRESFPA
-400 YFRHTCVPKLSPFVY
+400 YFRHTCVPKLSPFVF
-415 LKTKAVNRTDF
+415 LKTKAVNKTDF

-463 QGVSVERKVL
+463 QSVSVERKEL
-473 ARREETT
+473 ARREESS

-531 EKDTDDLKLN
+531 EKDTDNLKMN

-565 VERPCD
+565 VERPED
-571 VQVVGL
+571 VQVIGL

>member
-1 MNLAS
+1 MNPATLS
-6 SYLLTMKLSPLPLL
+6 LLTMKLSPLPLL

-52 TFKGRLEAGEQTLL
+52 TFKGRLEAGEQTLV

-88 LIDIRPETIQTKE
+88 LVDIRPETIQTKE
-101 VANEQVR
+101 VANAQVR

-170 KQLAEVDRQILA
+170 KQLAEVDRQLLA
-182 LQADREAV
+182 LQTDREAV
-190 RAEIDRLNRELGA
+190 RAEVDRLNRELGA

-250 KAKTLDVTYHAEVRQ
+250 KAKTLEVTYRAEVRQ

-292 DPWFLTKAEPVLVG
+292 DPWFLTKAEA
-306 GVAGKGFGGG
+306 VAFAGTVSGG
-316 LGAATGTADN
+316 LVVNGRAEN
-326 RFQMFNEVSL
+326 RIQMFNEVKL
-336 MANGVALDG
+336 MGNSMTTSGVAGSDPL
-345 IEREK
+345 
-350 LDKRMEAMDE
+350 KRMEAMDE

-365 RTGGTA
+365 QASGTA

-378 PSDILADNKP
+378 KSDILADNKP
-388 VQVTVMRESFPA
+388 AQVTVMRESFPA

-415 LKTKAVNRTDF
+415 LKTKAVNKTGF

-565 VERPCD
+565 VERPED
-571 VQVVGL
+571 IQVVGL

>member
-1 MNLAS
+1 MNPATLS
-6 SYLLTMKLSPLPLL
+6 LLTMKLSPLPLL
-20 LLAAALGAAEVKT
+20 LLTAALWAAEVKT

-52 TFKGRLEAGEQTLL
+52 TFKGRLEAGEQTLV

-88 LIDIRPETIQTKE
+88 LVDIRPETIQTKE
-101 VANEQVR
+101 VANAQVR

-170 KQLAEVDRQILA
+170 KQLAEVDRQLLA

-190 RAEIDRLNRELGA
+190 RAEVDRLNRELGA

-250 KAKTLDVTYHAEVRQ
+250 KAKTLEVTYRAEVRQ
-265 ATGEDWRGVSLRLS
+265 ATGEDWQGVSLRLS

-292 DPWFLTKAEPVLVG
+292 DPWFLTKAEAVAFAGTVTGGLVG
-306 GVAGKGFGGG
+306 KDR
-316 LGAATGTADN
+316 ADN
-326 RFQMFNEVSL
+326 RFQMFNEVQL
-336 MANGVALDG
+336 MGNSMTISGVAGGGTL
-345 IEREK
+345 
-350 LDKRMEAMDE
+350 KRMEAMDE

-365 RTGGTA
+365 QAGGTA

-378 PSDILADNKP
+378 KSDILADNKP
-388 VQVTVMRESFPA
+388 AQVTVMRESFPA

-415 LKTKAVNRTDF
+415 LKTKAVNKTGF

-502 ATDIE
+502 TTDIE

-519 EDIKVVFEEPRY
+519 EDIKVVFEEPRF

-565 VERPCD
+565 VERPED
-571 VQVVGL
+571 IQVVGL

>member
-1 MNLAS
+1 VKPNILIFN
-6 SYLLTMKLSPLPLL
+6 MKLTPTLL
-20 LLAAALGAAEVKT
+20 LLAAALGAAEVQT
-33 DGAAITQVTV
+33 DGAPITRVTV

-52 TFKGRLEAGEQTLL
+52 TFKGRLEAGEQTLV

-79 RVEGRGAFT
+79 RVEGRGEFT
-88 LIDIRPETIQTKE
+88 LLDIRPETVQTKE
-101 VANEQVR
+101 IANAQVR

-170 KQLAEVDRQILA
+170 KQLAEVDRQVLA

-190 RAEIDRLNRELGA
+190 RAEVDRLNRELAA

-224 GEVEVNLSYLVR
+224 GEVEVHLSYLVR

-250 KAKTLDVTYHAEVRQ
+250 KAKTLDVTYRAEVRQ
-265 ATGEDWRGVSLRLS
+265 ATGEDWKGVSLRLS
-279 TAQPGLAGREPKM
+279 TAQPGLQGREPRM
-292 DPWFLTKAEPVLVG
+292 DPWFLTKAEPMVF
-306 GVAGKGFGGG
+306 AGG
-316 LGAATGTADN
+316 LTELRQDANGRAREG
-326 RFQMFNEVSL
+326 QMFNDIRPMGNRFSTAD
-336 MANGVALDG
+336 ANDFQALA
-345 IEREK
+345 K
-350 LDKRMEAMDE
+350 QMKVMEQG
-360 RRASV
+360 RAQV
-365 RTGGTA
+365 QAGGTA
-371 ATFVIDR
+371 ATFVIER

-388 VQVTVMRESFPA
+388 AQVTVMRESFPA
-400 YFRHTCVPKLSPFVY
+400 YFRHTCVPKLSPFVF
-415 LKTKAVNRTDF
+415 LKTKAVNKTDF

-463 QGVSVERKVL
+463 QSVSVERKEL
-473 ARREETT
+473 ARREESS

-531 EKDTDDLKLN
+531 EKDTDNLKMN

-565 VERPCD
+565 VERPED
-571 VQVVGL
+571 VQVIGL

>member
-1 MNLAS
+1 MQ
-6 SYLLTMKLSPLPLL
+6 LSPLPLL

-52 TFKGRLEAGEQTLL
+52 TFKGRLEAGEQTLV

-88 LIDIRPETIQTKE
+88 LVDIRPETVQTKE

-170 KQLAEVDRQILA
+170 KQLAEVDRQLLS
-182 LQADREAV
+182 LQADREEV
-190 RAEIDRLNRELGA
+190 RAEVDRLNRELGA

-250 KAKTLDVTYHAEVRQ
+250 KAKTLEVTYRAEVRQ

-292 DPWFLTKAEPVLVG
+292 DPWFLTKAEA
-306 GVAGKGFGGG
+306 VAFAGTVTGG
-316 LGAATGTADN
+316 LVVNGRADN
-326 RFQMFNEVSL
+326 RFQMFNEVQL
-336 MANGVALDG
+336 MGNSMTTSRVAGDG
-345 IEREK
+345 T
-350 LDKRMEAMDE
+350 LKRMEAMDE

-365 RTGGTA
+365 QAGGTA

-378 PSDILADNKP
+378 KSDILADNKP
-388 VQVTVMRESFPA
+388 AQVTVMRESFPA

-415 LKTKAVNRTDF
+415 LKTKAVNKTGF

-565 VERPCD
+565 VERPED
-571 VQVVGL
+571 IQVVGL

>member
-1 MNLAS
+1 MNPATLF
-6 SYLLTMKLSPLPLL
+6 LLTMKLSPLPLL

-52 TFKGRLEAGEQTLL
+52 TFKGRLEAGEQTLV

-88 LIDIRPETIQTKE
+88 LVDIRPETIQTKE
-101 VANEQVR
+101 VANAQVR

-170 KQLAEVDRQILA
+170 KQLAEVDRQLLA
-182 LQADREAV
+182 LQTDREAV
-190 RAEIDRLNRELGA
+190 RAEVDRLNRELGA

-250 KAKTLDVTYHAEVRQ
+250 KAKTLEVTYRAEVRQ
-265 ATGEDWRGVSLRLS
+265 ATGEDWQGVSLRLS

-292 DPWFLTKAEPVLVG
+292 DPWFLTKAEA
-306 GVAGKGFGGG
+306 VAFAGTVSGG
-316 LGAATGTADN
+316 LVVNGRADN
-326 RFQMFNEVSL
+326 RIQMFNEVKL
-336 MANGVALDG
+336 MGNSMTISGVASSDPL
-345 IEREK
+345 
-350 LDKRMEAMDE
+350 KRMEAMDE

-365 RTGGTA
+365 QAGGTA

-378 PSDILADNKP
+378 KSDILADNKP
-388 VQVTVMRESFPA
+388 AQVTVMRESFPA

-415 LKTKAVNRTDF
+415 LKTKAVNKTGF

-565 VERPCD
+565 VERPED
-571 VQVVGL
+571 IQVVGL

>member
-1 MNLAS
+1 
-6 SYLLTMKLSPLPLL
+6 MKLSPLPLL

-52 TFKGRLEAGEQTLL
+52 TFKGRLEAGEQTLV

-88 LIDIRPETIQTKE
+88 LVDIRPETIQTKE
-101 VANEQVR
+101 VANAQVR

-170 KQLAEVDRQILA
+170 KQLAEVDRQLLA
-182 LQADREAV
+182 LQTDREAV
-190 RAEIDRLNRELGA
+190 RAEVDRLNRELGA

-250 KAKTLDVTYHAEVRQ
+250 KAKTLEVTYRAEVRQ
-265 ATGEDWRGVSLRLS
+265 ATGEDWQGVSLRLS

-292 DPWFLTKAEPVLVG
+292 DPWFLTKAEA
-306 GVAGKGFGGG
+306 VAFAGTVTGG
-316 LGAATGTADN
+316 LVVNGRADN
-326 RFQMFNEVSL
+326 RFQMFNEVQVMGNS
-336 MANGVALDG
+336 MTISGVAGGGTL
-345 IEREK
+345 
-350 LDKRMEAMDE
+350 KRMEAMDE

-365 RTGGTA
+365 QAGGTA

-378 PSDILADNKP
+378 KSDILADNKP
-388 VQVTVMRESFPA
+388 AQVTVMRESFPA

-415 LKTKAVNRTDF
+415 LKTKAVNKTGF

-565 VERPCD
+565 VERPED
-571 VQVVGL
+571 IQVVGL